1 MRTVLRTDNFFKMKY
16 LVTIICL
23 TLFFNVSQ
31 SQELNFKSIAETEDT
46 YNSGNIAARMVEG
59 LGFRYY
65 WATEGLR
72 DKDLRFAPAEE
83 GRNSRET
90 IDHLYSLTRFLL
102 SALEKEVF
110 DAGKANEMTFEQV
123 RTETL
128 ENLEKSVT
136 ILKSSKDADFA
147 DYNIKFANGSQM
159 PFWNA
164 INGPIA
170 DAIYHTGQVVLMRRM
185 SGNPIPEGVN
195 VLAGVK
201 N

>member
-1 MRTVLRTDNFFKMKY
+1 MKY

-23 TLFFNVSQ
+23 TLFFNLSQ
-31 SQELNFKSIAETEDT
+31 SQESPFKSIAETEST
-46 YNSGNIAARMVEG
+46 FNSGNIAARMVEG

-72 DKDLRFAPAEE
+72 GEDLAFAPAEE

-90 IDHLYSLTRFLL
+90 VNHLYSLTRFLL

-110 DAGKANEMTFEQV
+110 DTGKANEMTFEQV

-128 ENLEKSVT
+128 ENLERSVS
-136 ILKSSKDADFA
+136 ILKRSKDTDFA
-147 DYNIKFANGSQM
+147 DYNIKFANGGQM

-195 VLAGVK
+195 VLVGVK

>member
-1 MRTVLRTDNFFKMKY
+1 MKKSI
-16 LVTIICL
+16 LLIFLL
-23 TLFFNVSQ
+23 TCFNLAYSQ
-31 SQELNFKSIAETEDT
+31 QELPFKSIAETET
-46 YNSGNIAARMVEG
+46 TFNSGNIAARMVEG

-65 WATEGLR
+65 WASEGLR
-72 DKDLRFAPAEE
+72 AEDLKFAPVEE

-90 IDHLYSLTRFLL
+90 IDHLFGLSRFLL

-110 DAGKANEMTFEQV
+110 DGGSPAKMTFDQI
-123 RTETL
+123 RKETL
-128 ENLEKSVT
+128 ENLERSVS
-136 ILKSSKDADFA
+136 ILKRSKDADFA
-147 DYNIKFANGSQM
+147 DYNIKFANGGEL

-185 SGNPIPEGVN
+185 SGNPMDPKVN
-195 VLAGVK
+195 VLMGVK